1 MVPRAKQSRGDEQSR
16 GARLVPREKLSRG
29 GEAEQRAAPGSP
41 SEAEQ
46 GRLQPEGRARRGEGQ
61 QAAARGVAAS
71 TEGGRPERAHAH
83 ARLPD
88 G

>member
-1 MVPRAKQSRGDEQSR
+1 MPGSPSEAEQGRRAEQR
-16 GARLVPREKLSRG
+16 AASRG
-29 GEAEQRAAPGSP
+29 GEAEQRAVPGSP

-61 QAAARGVAAS
+61 QAAARGGAAS
-71 TEGGRPERAHAH
+71 TGGRGQPERAHAH
-83 ARLPD
+83 ARPPD